1 MAYQRELDW
10 LEHSVGVLALSDRA
24 IISINGDDARAWL
37 QGQITNQLEGLDPGD
52 SSYAFV
58 LTLKG
63 RIMADVYALVREDD
77 VWLDVPA
84 AQVDTLLERFD
95 RYIIM
100 EDVDLVH
107 REDLHVITAQG
118 PRADEVA
125 DGGWPADRLGVGG
138 RQWAVPGAELGP
150 ELERFTARSNEL
162 DGGWISDQAWNH
174 AHVVRGRPRF
184 GIDFGDWTYPQESGL
199 NPVAVSFNKGCYI
212 GQETV
217 VMLEN
222 RGKAPKILWRWRID
236 GPEPPD
242 GQTPIMMAG
251 AVVGEITS
259 AVRDSD
265 GIWALG
271 FLRRGHETKGP
282 EGFAVGGAAARA
294 VGPVVE
300 GPGVRPPSG

>member
-58 LTLKG
+58 LSLKG
-63 RIMADVYALVREDD
+63 RIMADVYALVREDE

-84 AQVDTLLERFD
+84 TQVDTLLERFD

-118 PRADEVA
+118 PRADKVA
-125 DGGWPADRLGVGG
+125 DGGWPADRVGVGG
-138 RQWAVPGAELGP
+138 RQWVVPRAELGP
-150 ELERFTARSNEL
+150 ELERFTARSSEL

-174 AHVVRGRPRF
+174 VHVVRGRPRF

-199 NPVAVSFNKGCYI
+199 NPVA
-212 GQETV
+212 
-217 VMLEN
+217 
-222 RGKAPKILWRWRID
+222 PKVLWRWRID
-236 GPEPPD
+236 GAEPPD
-242 GQTPIMMAG
+242 GKTPIMMAG

-259 AVRDSD
+259 AVRNSD

-294 VGPVVE
+294 VGPVME
-300 GPGVRPPSG
+300 GPGVRHPSV